1 MEVISRLVSVME
13 ATHVAQA
20 RRCAAELTA
29 ILGFDDVLSGR
40 VAIVV
45 TEAATNLLKHAG
57 GGELFV
63 GTTAQGR
70 GVQVVAMDRGRGI
83 ADLSESLRDGFST
96 TRTAGTGLGAI
107 RRTSTTFDVFSSEL
121 GTVVAATILDE
132 SRVPPPIGAVV
143 APAPGEQ
150 ECGDAWSTWSAGE
163 LRSIFICDGLG
174 HGPDAARA
182 SRVAIETFRR
192 TAERSTTE
200 VVTAVH
206 EALRGTRGAAVA
218 VAELDQRNSTLQ
230 YCGLGNI
237 SATLVAPAGEE
248 THLVSLSGVAG
259 HVMRRL
265 RPFTYQWSRG
275 SLLVMHTDG
284 IGTRWSLGK
293 YAGLIGRR
301 PEVIAGVLYRDS
313 KRGRDDATV
322 VVTVNREA
330 A

>member
-1 MEVISRLVSVME
+1 MSRLVSIVE

-20 RRCAAELTA
+20 RRCAAEITA
-29 ILGFDDVLSGR
+29 RLGFDEVLSGR

-63 GTTAQGR
+63 GSTVQGR
-70 GVQVVAMDRGRGI
+70 GVQIVAMDRGRGI
-83 ADLSESLRDGFST
+83 GDLSESLRDGFST

-107 RRTSTTFDVFSSEL
+107 RRSATTFDVFSNDA
-121 GTVVAATILDE
+121 GTVVAATILDQHQP
-132 SRVPPPIGAVV
+132 VVPIGAVV
-143 APAPGEQ
+143 APAAGER
-150 ECGDAWSTWSAGE
+150 ECGDAWSAWSAGE

-174 HGPDAARA
+174 HGIEAARA
-182 SRVAIETFRR
+182 GRVAVDAFRR
-192 TAERSTTE
+192 NAERSATD

-206 EALRGTRGAAVA
+206 QALRGTRGAAVA
-218 VAELDQRNSTLQ
+218 VAELDHRTSTLH

-237 SATLVAPAGEE
+237 SGTLVAPTGEE

-265 RPFTYQWSRG
+265 RPFTYPWSRG
-275 SLLVMHTDG
+275 SILVMHSDG
-284 IGTRWSLGK
+284 IGTRWSIGK
-293 YAGLIGRR
+293 YPGLVSCR

-313 KRGRDDATV
+313 KRGHDDATI
-322 VVTVNREA
+322 VVTANREA